1 MYDRVTENARNVF
14 AWLERLDRLGYVC
27 AGVSLLLVGMC
38 MFLFG
43 WLSFAKHVRENS
55 VLDSSL
61 ALVNTLLLVVI
72 LLELFR
78 TIVKFLET
86 DVLRVEPY
94 LAVGIIACV
103 RRMLTATAE
112 LGDLRGVPTDFLE
125 KYLKD
130 MSLNAGLVI
139 VLVVGI
145 FILRSKPVQ
154 SGEHDSPHAGKDSR
168 KADADRPAIS
178 ATSVLPKQT

>member
-1 MYDRVTENARNVF
+1 MYDRVTEKVRHMF

-27 AGVSLLLVGMC
+27 VGISLLLIGMV
-38 MFLFG
+38 MFVFG
-43 WLSFAKHVRENS
+43 WLSFARHVREDS

-61 ALVNTLLLVVI
+61 TLVNTLLLVVI

-103 RRMLTATAE
+103 RRMLTASAE
-112 LGDLRGVPTDFLE
+112 LGDLRGVPTDFLD

-130 MSLNAGLVI
+130 MTLNAGLVI

-145 FILRSKPVQ
+145 FILRSKPVR
-154 SGEHDSPHAGKDSR
+154 SDEHDR
-168 KADADRPAIS
+168 
-178 ATSVLPKQT
+178 ATAAQD